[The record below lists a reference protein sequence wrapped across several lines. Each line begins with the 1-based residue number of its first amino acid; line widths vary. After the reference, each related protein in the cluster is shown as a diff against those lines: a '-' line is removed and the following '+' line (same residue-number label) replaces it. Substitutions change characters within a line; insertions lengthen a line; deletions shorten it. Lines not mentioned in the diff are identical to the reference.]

1 MNPSPAMT
9 ARRIAGTLIAFLA
22 LFVVC
27 AGVHAMP
34 CHVADGTA
42 DAFHAPLILDLED
55 AAGDVADPGDEDIVT
70 SLEDNNGS
78 LDDTFDLPPEHTVAV
93 SRRYAGQPAGHVP
106 TSYAHHRG
114 SELRP
119 PIA

>member
-1 MNPSPAMT
+1 MSV
-9 ARRIAGTLIAFLA
+9 RRIAGTLIALLA

-42 DAFHAPLILDLED
+42 DALHAPLILDLED
-55 AAGDVADPGDEDIVT
+55 AADDAADLGDNDTAT

-78 LDDTFDLPPEHTVAV
+78 LDDTFDLPPEHVVAV
-93 SRRYAGQPAGHVP
+93 SRLYAGQPAGHVP

>member
-1 MNPSPAMT
+1 MNHSPAMSI
-9 ARRIAGTLIAFLA
+9 RRIAGTLIAFLA

-34 CHVADGTA
+34 CHTAPDALDGL
-42 DAFHAPLILDLED
+42 HAPLIQDVASD
-55 AAGDVADPGDEDIVT
+55 AGDIADPSDEDLVS

-78 LDDTFDLPPEHTVAV
+78 LDDTFDLPPEHAVAV
-93 SRRYAGQPAGHVP
+93 PRLYPGQPPGHVP
-106 TSYAHHRG
+106 APYAHTRS

>member
-1 MNPSPAMT
+1 MNHSPAKT
-9 ARRIAGTLIAFLA
+9 VRRIAGTLIAFLA

-42 DAFHAPLILDLED
+42 DALHAPLILDLED
-55 AAGDVADPGDEDIVT
+55 AAGDVADPVDEDIVT

-78 LDDTFDLPPEHTVAV
+78 LDDTFDLPPEHVVAV

-106 TSYAHHRG
+106 TSYAHHRS

-119 PIA
+119 PIV